1 MVSSITQTKP
11 KMTLLLASPRGFCAG
26 VARAVNIVEAALA
39 KWGAPIFVRH
49 QIVHN
54 QAVVSRL
61 AKLGAVFVESL
72 DEVPDD
78 VSNKLSDGGHRVIF
92 SAHGV
97 PPSIIAEAKARGFF
111 VLDATC
117 PLVSKVHA
125 EVKRHQA
132 QGRHVFLIGHRAH
145 PEIIGTIGHLKKDGW
160 SLIETIDD
168 AKNISLPANVKTTA
182 YATQTTLSVS
192 ETADI
197 IAVLKSRFPTIATPN
212 GADICYATTNRQ
224 QAVKELAPFCD
235 SFFIL
240 GADNSS
246 NAKRLVETA
255 RKFGAKHSCLIA
267 SAADIDW
274 QAAIKCKSGKPHR
287 VWGLSAGAST
297 PDFLVK
303 TFIEEARARFTLEMK
318 TPSSIEENVV
328 FRMPAELR

>member
-132 QGRHVFLIGHRAH
+132 QGRHVFLIGHRTH

-168 AKNISLPANVKTTA
+168 AKKHQPSCQCKDYRLCHANHTFGERNGRYYCCAKESLS
-182 YATQTTLSVS
+182 Y
-192 ETADI
+192 D
-197 IAVLKSRFPTIATPN
+197 
-212 GADICYATTNRQ
+212 CH
-224 QAVKELAPFCD
+224 
-235 SFFIL
+235 
-240 GADNSS
+240 
-246 NAKRLVETA
+246 AKRRGHLLRHDQPTA
-255 RKFGAKHSCLIA
+255 SRKGAC
-267 SAADIDW
+267 
-274 QAAIKCKSGKPHR
+274 P
-287 VWGLSAGAST
+287 
-297 PDFLVK
+297 FL
-303 TFIEEARARFTLEMK
+303 R
-318 TPSSIEENVV
+318 
-328 FRMPAELR
+328 